1 MTDSNR
7 MAGRAAFAE
16 AMGAG
21 CSAICWPGG
30 DGRRLYGRNLDF
42 DRLARGTGILY
53 LPGGQHYRCCLDEKD
68 ARPGEAVCSR
78 YALMGMGLMLPGG
91 TAALYDG
98 INEKGLMG
106 AQLYYRGFAHFD
118 APPAHGVRLQ
128 PPLLV
133 THLLSQCATVEEAV
147 RFLQEKVTLCAVPL
161 MGTVPPL
168 HWMFSDRG
176 GEAVVVEP
184 DADGLHIY
192 RNTMGVMTN
201 SPGYPWHRTHLLCF
215 SGIQDTDRGA
225 MRFGPEVLEP
235 CFSGSG
241 CAGLPGDWSSPSR
254 FVRLAFWQKYARPGA
269 DEAADVGNLFH
280 ALQSAAFPLGMV
292 RVEQAPAA
300 DYDTDIR
307 PFDYTVYSAV
317 MCAQS
322 LRYYWT
328 SYENQRIQC
337 VSMEELSRGGVA
349 RRFALDRA
357 PDVLMRGPEEGE
369 ALTE

>member
-1 MTDSNR
+1 MANR
-7 MAGRAAFAE
+7 SQNTNEAEFAAAMA
-16 AMGAG
+16 AG

-30 DGRRLYGRNLDF
+30 GGRHLYGRNLDF
-42 DRLARGTGILY
+42 DRLARGTGIVFV
-53 LPGGQHYRCCLDEKD
+53 PGDHAYQCCIDSAD
-68 ARPGEAVCSR
+68 DRPAEHFRSR
-78 YALMGMGLMLPGG
+78 YAVMGMGLMLPGG

-118 APPAHGVRLQ
+118 PPPAGGTRLQ

-133 THLLSQCATVEEAV
+133 THLLSRCATVEEAV
-147 RFLQEKVTLCAVPL
+147 TLLQEEVTLCGVPL
-161 MGTVPPL
+161 LGTVPPL

-176 GEAVVVEP
+176 GEAVILEP

-192 RNTMGVMTN
+192 RNTIGVMTN

-215 SGIQDTDRGA
+215 SGIQDADRGA
-225 MRFGPEVLEP
+225 LQFGPEVIES

-241 CAGLPGDWSSPSR
+241 CSGLPGDWSSPSR
-254 FVRLAFWQKYARPGA
+254 FVRLAFLQKYARPGA
-269 DEAADVGNLFH
+269 DEAADVTNLFH

-300 DYDTDIR
+300 AHDTDIR
-307 PFDYTVYSAV
+307 PFDYTVYSGV
-317 MCAQS
+317 MCAES

-337 VSMEELSRGGVA
+337 VSMQELQQGGIP
-349 RRFALDRA
+349 RRFEPGRA
-357 PDVLMRGPEEGE
+357 PDILLRSPGDGQPF
-369 ALTE
+369 TD